1 MIEADDEVFFIAA
14 KKDIRAVM
22 GELRRID
29 ETNKRIVIAGAGRS
43 ASVWP
48 KPSKAATR

>member
-1 MIEADDEVFFIAA
+1 VIEADDEVFFIAA

-29 ETNKRIVIAGAGRS
+29 ETNKRLSSPGAGRS

-48 KPSKAATR
+48 KPSRAATR